1 MEKLLKKKMAK
12 NWIFIISIFFISC
25 LNNQSKESLISRD
38 DFKDIL
44 MDIHKMKSTNSISD
58 SVSILDSVLVNYNTS
73 YEFYKNTIL
82 FYSEDPS
89 LMLDFLYEV
98 QDSLSD

>member
-1 MEKLLKKKMAK
+1 MAK

-58 SVSILDSVLVNYNTS
+58 SVSIL
-73 YEFYKNTIL
+73 
-82 FYSEDPS
+82 
-89 LMLDFLYEV
+89 
-98 QDSLSD
+98 